1 MDNATVPKNIVEW
14 NHGGIKRRIRSIMEF
29 KAITLAAA
37 TLDGIETARTI
48 RKGQLGE
55 VCPFEIFA
63 GLAA

>member
-1 MDNATVPKNIVEW
+1 
-14 NHGGIKRRIRSIMEF
+14 MEF